1 MIFGLI
7 SAFYLAKHRR
17 WGFLVG
23 IVGGIGWMAFGIIT
37 QSIPSI
43 IANVLFIIINARGFV
58 RWKDKGQGGEA
69 DASEKKAASRQASP
83 REA

>member
-7 SAFYLAKHRR
+7 SAYYLAKHRR

-23 IVGGIGWMAFGIIT
+23 IVGGVGWIAFGIIT

-43 IANVLFIIINARGFV
+43 IANVLFIIINARGFL
-58 RWKDKGQGGEA
+58 RWKDKGQGGEPGQ
-69 DASEKKAASRQASP
+69 SENKTASRQACH